1 MYGLHSKSVYPLF
14 ITMKCKLFEDR
25 GMISLETKINNF
37 IRDKNDVQI
46 SLSTSESGY
55 DFYYTAIVYRK

>member
-1 MYGLHSKSVYPLF
+1 
-14 ITMKCKLFEDR
+14 MKCKIFEDR

-55 DFYYTAIVYRK
+55 NFYYTAIVYWEK

>member
-1 MYGLHSKSVYPLF
+1 
-14 ITMKCKLFEDR
+14 MKCEIFEDR
-25 GMISLETKINNF
+25 SMRGLETKINNF

-55 DFYYTAIVYRK
+55 SFYYTAIVYWK